1 MKLIAH
7 AYLAKSAIE
16 SEAPRMCRLAW
27 VVLDKENKPVRGFD
41 MLIEPDGWSLTEGGA
56 TIEGGATFTKL
67 YAIGTPAT
75 FVLTKFVYD
84 YEQATDIYC
93 VNCDAFV
100 SILIQEAKRY
110 HIGAKKRPDTKHSL
124 GEEKMPDLN
133 GGIMPLVKAFGFAD
147 KAQ

>member
-16 SEAPRMCRLAW
+16 GEGQRMRRLAW

-41 MLIEPDGWSLTEGGA
+41 ILIEPDGWNITEEGA

-67 YAIGTPAT
+67 YDIGTPAT

-84 YEQATDIYC
+84 YEHATDIYC

-100 SILIQEAKRY
+100 SILIEEAKRY
-110 HIGAKKRPDTKHSL
+110 QIGAKKRPENKHFL
-124 GEEKMPDLN
+124 GEEKTPDLN
-133 GGIMPLVKAFGFAD
+133 GGIMPLVKAFNLGQ
-147 KAQ
+147 KQ